1 MKRIVFLV
9 FLVLISLTSNKLKG
23 QTNWY
28 NLNESNVVDFLNKK
42 NPNGMISE
50 SYDTIR
56 EIKMY
61 QTIKVDLLGSIE
73 NETTHEILFLKGL
86 PIVLSYYTQIK
97 EQKRECNF
105 CFFNKYG
112 YLNFKNG
119 RNKFENENYLINNE
133 SEYKTKRMT
142 GKVPGITFKDS
153 GTLKK
158 SKKEIIMTKSI
169 VQYRIEY
176 VMEQIKRGL
185 LGGKINISEI
195 NFYDINSLI
204 DIFISDLL
212 LYSKKY
218 FRDNFI
224 SENDTRNYFDFL
236 ENVQTESKR
245 VIDFDL
251 NKEGVLGISKSV
263 YDDSTISISIN
274 PILWKISSNPKRLY
288 VLYHELGH
296 DVLNFKHGEGGK
308 MMFTI
313 SDSDYSLNDFYTDK
327 EYMFNSFINKKLKL
341 GFKLKTLSFEDKF
354 IEFRDGIYFVYY
366 KNIPFDGRIVSYDE
380 KKTTWGVMKYKSGNL
395 VNAKSYDSSKEYLI
409 SDIEM
414 KNKLPNGVMKTY
426 YKSGKLK
433 SIGNFINGTQQGE
446 YIIYNEDGTIK
457 QKF

>member
-1 MKRIVFLV
+1 MFL
-9 FLVLISLTSNKLKG
+9 FFISLIGLKSNKLKG

-28 NLNESNVVDFLNKK
+28 NLNEKNVVDFLNKK
-42 NPNGMISE
+42 NPNGMISQ

-61 QTIKVDLLGSIE
+61 QSTKVELGGTIE
-73 NETTHEILFLKGL
+73 NETTYEILFLKGL
-86 PIVLSYYTQIK
+86 PIVLSYYNQMK
-97 EQKRECNF
+97 ESKWNNKF
-105 CFFNKYG
+105 IYFNEHG
-112 YLNFKNG
+112 YLKFKKD
-119 RNKFENENYLINNE
+119 RNRFENENYLINNE

-142 GKVPGITFKDS
+142 GKVPGITFEDS

-169 VQYRIEY
+169 IQYRVEY
-176 VMEQIKRGL
+176 VMEQINKGL

-195 NFYDINSLI
+195 NYYDINSLI

-218 FRDNFI
+218 FKDNFI

-341 GFKLKTLSFEDKF
+341 GFKLKTLDFEDKF
-354 IEFRDGIYFVYY
+354 IKFGDGIYFVYY

-395 VNAKSYDSSKEYLI
+395 VNVKSYDSSKEFLI

-433 SIGNFINGTQQGE
+433 SIGNFINGNLKGE
-446 YIIYNEDGTIK
+446 IIFYNEDGSIK
-457 QKF
+457 SKN